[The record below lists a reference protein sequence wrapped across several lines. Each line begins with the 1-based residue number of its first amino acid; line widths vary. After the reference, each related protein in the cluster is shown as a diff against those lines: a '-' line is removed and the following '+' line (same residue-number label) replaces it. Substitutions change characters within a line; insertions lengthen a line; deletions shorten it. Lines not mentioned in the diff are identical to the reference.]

1 MDDLIRRI
9 GKSKGYDDK
18 LCNTLEKI
26 IPAMIMHY
34 GEEYRDLIFKV
45 LEETTITM
53 CKPSENVYDTLKVP
67 QRRWFI

>member
-26 IPAMIMHY
+26 IPAAIMYY
-34 GEEYRDLIFKV
+34 GEEYRDLILKV
-45 LEETTITM
+45 LEEATIYI
-53 CKPSENVYDTLKVP
+53 CKSNENV
-67 QRRWFI
+67 